1 MWPRRNEQYTTL
13 DAVIRGKVVHF
24 ENRDLT
30 VLLQQK
36 LSGENIT
43 EYMQN
48 LPALS

>member
-1 MWPRRNEQYTTL
+1 MLN
-13 DAVIRGKVVHF
+13 AVVRGKTVHF
-24 ENRDLT
+24 ENRGLT
-30 VLLQQK
+30 ILLDQK